1 MEDEYVEKLKK
12 WIDYDNSIT
21 ELKEQLS
28 KLNEDKKEIEDV
40 VLKYVEDN
48 NLSGVNVTISDGL
61 LKFPKR
67 KVQQGITMKYIR
79 ATLNKYKD
87 ETNQHIEIDDICK
100 FLMSNLDT
108 KQKVYIK
115 RDYKDG

>member
-1 MEDEYVEKLKK
+1 MEQEYIEKLNK

-28 KLNEDKKEIEDV
+28 KLNESKKEIEDV
-40 VLKYVEDN
+40 ILKYVEDN
-48 NLSGVNVTISDGL
+48 NMFGVNVTISDGL

-67 KVQQGITMKYIR
+67 KVQQGLTMKYVR
-79 ATLNKYKD
+79 STLNKYNED
-87 ETNQHIEIDDICK
+87 NNLHIDVDDVCK